1 MRATATTTTF
11 TFVFIRA
18 SFFASLYLQLL
29 SYLGFST
36 AKFSV
41 GVAQWARFYEK
52 VKKNKKK
59 PNKILLFSVKKISLL
74 KKNS

>member
-18 SFFASLYLQLL
+18 SFFPSLYLQLL

-41 GVAQWARFYEK
+41 GVAQWARFYEE
-52 VKKNKKK
+52 VEKNKKK
-59 PNKILLFSVKKISLL
+59 KISL
-74 KKNS
+74 S

>member
-18 SFFASLYLQLL
+18 SFFPSLYLQLL

-52 VKKNKKK
+52 VEKKQKNPIRFYFFPLKRFHFLKKK
-59 PNKILLFSVKKISLL
+59 S
-74 KKNS
+74 